1 MTQLSQAAELQK
13 LSLLQNF
20 IGLNGS
26 KNFNNELTVINEL
39 ASGLNGFN

>member
-26 KNFNNELTVINEL
+26 VNLNSELKTVNEL